1 MDEQTWNIQ
10 RFEAEGRANF
20 NRWSVSMM
28 YGNYAP
34 QPELGYLTRREGI
47 LTSGSI
53 KLATN
58 WVVTGSARWDLE
70 ANKINQYVLGA
81 GYVDDCFVLAANYVT
96 SYSYSAGTTPPVLS
110 HAFLFQIGLRTLA
123 TSSGTSGSSYRRRDP
138 IASPAHFADMRATTM
153 TTRLP
158 VFRLPFFVLGAVLA
172 SALVLAGAPA
182 RAQNIV
188 VMVNGDPI
196 TDFDIE
202 QRSKLDQLTSQKT
215 PGRQDVINTLIDDK
229 IKLKEGKKYGVDP
242 GASDINGSYE
252 GMAQRMRISPD
263 QLTKSLESKGVRPE
277 TLKNRMR
284 SEMVWT
290 SLVRGRF
297 KEKLLIGEKDV
308 ADKVREG
315 GEEKLQIEGT
325 EYKMQPIVLIVPRG
339 ASPAFQE
346 TRMKE
351 AEQYRSRV
359 GSCEEA
365 NSLFRSTP
373 NATIRDSVTKTTADL
388 PEALRKVLDDTA
400 IGHLTAPEVTKSGI
414 EMVVLCSRKP
424 TTIDTPKKREIRE
437 KMYTEKY
444 EKTQRAYLDELR
456 KAAMIEYR
464 NH

>member
-1 MDEQTWNIQ
+1 M
-10 RFEAEGRANF
+10 
-20 NRWSVSMM
+20 
-28 YGNYAP
+28 
-34 QPELGYLTRREGI
+34 
-47 LTSGSI
+47 
-53 KLATN
+53 
-58 WVVTGSARWDLE
+58 
-70 ANKINQYVLGA
+70 
-81 GYVDDCFVLAANYVT
+81 
-96 SYSYSAGTTPPVLS
+96 TTP
-110 HAFLFQIGLRTLA
+110 
-123 TSSGTSGSSYRRRDP
+123 
-138 IASPAHFADMRATTM
+138 
-153 TTRLP
+153 LP
-158 VFRLPFFVLGAVLA
+158 VFRLLLLVLGTVLA
-172 SALVLAGAPA
+172 LAGAPA

-196 TDFDIE
+196 TDFDVE
-202 QRSKLDQLTSQKT
+202 QRSKLEQLTTQKT
-215 PGRQDVINTLIDDK
+215 PSRQDVINMLIDDK

-242 GASDINGSYE
+242 TASDVNQSYE

-263 QLTKSLESKGVRPE
+263 QLTKSLESKGVRPD
-277 TLKNRMR
+277 TIKSRMK

-308 ADKVREG
+308 ADKVRESG
-315 GEEKLQIEGT
+315 DEKLQIEGT

-339 ASPAFQE
+339 SSSAFQE

-351 AEQYRSRV
+351 AEQYRARI

-373 NATIRDSVTKTTADL
+373 NATIRESVTKTTADL
-388 PEALRKVLDDTA
+388 PEPLRKVLDDTP
-400 IGHLTAPEVTKSGI
+400 IGHLTAPEVTKAGI

-464 NH
+464 NR

>member
-1 MDEQTWNIQ
+1 M
-10 RFEAEGRANF
+10 
-20 NRWSVSMM
+20 
-28 YGNYAP
+28 
-34 QPELGYLTRREGI
+34 
-47 LTSGSI
+47 
-53 KLATN
+53 
-58 WVVTGSARWDLE
+58 
-70 ANKINQYVLGA
+70 
-81 GYVDDCFVLAANYVT
+81 
-96 SYSYSAGTTPPVLS
+96 TTP
-110 HAFLFQIGLRTLA
+110 
-123 TSSGTSGSSYRRRDP
+123 
-138 IASPAHFADMRATTM
+138 
-153 TTRLP
+153 LP
-158 VFRLPFFVLGAVLA
+158 VFRLLLLVLGTVLA
-172 SALVLAGAPA
+172 LAGAPA

-196 TDFDIE
+196 TDFDVE
-202 QRSKLDQLTSQKT
+202 QRSKLEQLTTQKT
-215 PGRQDVINTLIDDK
+215 PSRQDVINMLIDDK

-242 GASDINGSYE
+242 TASDVNQSYE

-263 QLTKSLESKGVRPE
+263 QLTKSLESKGVRPD
-277 TLKNRMR
+277 TIKSRMK

-308 ADKVREG
+308 ADKVRESG
-315 GEEKLQIEGT
+315 DEKLQIEGT

-339 ASPAFQE
+339 SSSAFQE

-351 AEQYRSRV
+351 AEQYRARI

-373 NATIRDSVTKTTADL
+373 NATIRESVTKTTTDL
-388 PEALRKVLDDTA
+388 PEPLRKVLDDTP
-400 IGHLTAPEVTKSGI
+400 IGHLTAPEVTKAGI

-464 NH
+464 NR